1 MKERL
6 NSKKGKYLKSLF
18 FVAMFVSIAYMV
30 GLIAEAKGIK
40 LSYDMVKQQ
49 KTNWCWAASAEN
61 SVRYE
66 MKNPRTQKSAVNKIK
81 GTTRDAY
88 PNVGGTLSDIKK
100 GDNIGFITEDG
111 RKGIMNI
118 AGASDRKSVV

>member
-49 KTNWCWAASAEN
+49 KQIG
-61 SVRYE
+61 VGLHR
-66 MKNPRTQKSAVNKIK
+66 QKILLDTK
-81 GTTRDAY
+81 
-88 PNVGGTLSDIKK
+88 
-100 GDNIGFITEDG
+100 
-111 RKGIMNI
+111 
-118 AGASDRKSVV
+118 

>member
-30 GLIAEAKGIK
+30 GVIAEAKGIK

-49 KTNWCWAASAEN
+49 KTQIG
-61 SVRYE
+61 VGLHR
-66 MKNPRTQKSAVNKIK
+66 QKILLDTK
-81 GTTRDAY
+81 
-88 PNVGGTLSDIKK
+88 
-100 GDNIGFITEDG
+100 
-111 RKGIMNI
+111 
-118 AGASDRKSVV
+118 

>member
-49 KTNWCWAASAEN
+49 KTNWCWAA
-61 SVRYE
+61 
-66 MKNPRTQKSAVNKIK
+66 
-81 GTTRDAY
+81 
-88 PNVGGTLSDIKK
+88 
-100 GDNIGFITEDG
+100 
-111 RKGIMNI
+111 
-118 AGASDRKSVV
+118 

>member
-30 GLIAEAKGIK
+30 GVIAEAKGIK

-66 MKNPRTQKSAVNKIK
+66 MKIR
-81 GTTRDAY
+81 
-88 PNVGGTLSDIKK
+88 
-100 GDNIGFITEDG
+100 E
-111 RKGIMNI
+111 RK
-118 AGASDRKSVV
+118 RVR

>member
-6 NSKKGKYLKSLF
+6 NSKRESEKF
-18 FVAMFVSIAYMV
+18 IFVAMFVSIAYMV

-66 MKNPRTQKSAVNKIK
+66 MKKSENAKECGK
-81 GTTRDAY
+81 
-88 PNVGGTLSDIKK
+88 
-100 GDNIGFITEDG
+100 
-111 RKGIMNI
+111 
-118 AGASDRKSVV
+118 

>member
-100 GDNIGFITEDG
+100 
-111 RKGIMNI
+111 
-118 AGASDRKSVV
+118 AAV